1 MKNSRGLMTTAIHA
15 GEGPDPATGASAP
28 PLHMSSTYVTDQVA
42 GFSAHDLEDESPF
55 LYSRWQ
61 NPTVQMLETKIA
73 ALEGVEDCLCLA
85 SGMAAATA
93 YKLKRAVLT
102 HPASWTC

>member
-1 MKNSRGLMTTAIHA
+1 
-15 GEGPDPATGASAP
+15 
-28 PLHMSSTYVTDQVA
+28 MSSTYVTDQVA

-93 YKLKRAVLT
+93 IFLTFLKSGDHVIVSDVSYAGVAELAPR
-102 HPASWTC
+102 P